1 MSPPNSRGCN
11 PVKELFG
18 KSRLSGYLF
27 ILPSVITLTLL
38 VTYPLLYGVYIS
50 FFDTNLLN
58 QWDFVRFSHY
68 IDIFRNLEFINRI
81 VLTLKFTVLTVGG
94 HFIIGLGLAMLL
106 NRKLPGQTFFRA
118 ILILPWLL
126 PEVVVG
132 LLWKWLYN
140 PMYGLLNH
148 YLIQFNLIPEPFSW
162 LSNVSVA
169 FWAVV
174 IVCIWK
180 GFPMLMLMVLAG
192 LQTISEDLYEASKI
206 DGCTGI
212 QSFRYITLPSLLP
225 VILVSLILDTV
236 WWFKHFTM
244 IWLLTQGGPANETN
258 IVSIDIYKSAFEYF
272 EFGKAAA
279 MAVIVLLV
287 CSLIGYVYR
296 RMLNNDND

>member
-11 PVKELFG
+11 LVKELFG
-18 KSRLSGYLF
+18 KIQLNGYLF

-68 IDIFRNLEFINRI
+68 IDIFRNLEFVRSI

-106 NRKLPGQTFFRA
+106 NRKLPGQTLFRA

-132 LLWKWLYN
+132 LLWKWIFN

-148 YLIQFNLIPEPFSW
+148 YLIKFNLISEPFSW

-169 FWAVV
+169 FGAVV
-174 IVCIWK
+174 IVCVWK

-206 DGCTGI
+206 DGCTSI

-236 WWFKHFTM
+236 WWFKHFTI

>member
-1 MSPPNSRGCN
+1 M
-11 PVKELFG
+11 KQLFG
-18 KSRLSGYLF
+18 KTPFSGYMF
-27 ILPSVITLTLL
+27 ILPSVITLMLL
-38 VTYPLLYGVYIS
+38 VTYPLLYGVYIG
-50 FFDTNLLN
+50 FFNTNLIN
-58 QWDFVRFSHY
+58 QWDFVGFRHY
-68 IDIFRNLEFINRI
+68 LDIFGDWGFLNRI
-81 VLTLKFTVLTVGG
+81 FLTLKFTVLTVGG
-94 HFIIGLGLAMLL
+94 HFIIGLGLAILL
-106 NRKLPGQTFFRA
+106 NRKLPGQTLFRA
-118 ILILPWLL
+118 ILILPWLF

-132 LLWKWLYN
+132 LLWKWLFN
-140 PMYGLLNH
+140 PMYGLINH
-148 YLIQFNLIPEPFSW
+148 YLFKLHLISAPVSW
-162 LSNVSVA
+162 LSHLSVA

-192 LQTISEDLYEASKI
+192 LQTIPEDLYEASTI
-206 DGCTGI
+206 DGCTKI
-212 QSFRYITLPSLLP
+212 QTFRYITLPCLLP
-225 VILVSLILDTV
+225 VLLVSLILDTV

-272 EFGKAAA
+272 EFGHAAA